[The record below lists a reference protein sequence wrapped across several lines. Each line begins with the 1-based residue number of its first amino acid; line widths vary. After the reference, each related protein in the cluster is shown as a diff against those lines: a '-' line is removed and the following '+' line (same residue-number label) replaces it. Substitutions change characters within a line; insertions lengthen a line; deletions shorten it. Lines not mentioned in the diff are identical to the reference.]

1 MTVETIKYI
10 IGKATD
16 ENEIRERLDDA
27 EVVYKDLTNEY
38 AYFNLRV
45 PVKDGYIR
53 VTKKNGKCLV
63 DKFTEVVVK
72 YSGIPTFE
80 PSGRRSF

>member
-1 MTVETIKYI
+1 MTVATIEYI
-10 IGKATD
+10 IGKAKSK
-16 ENEIRERLDDA
+16 EEVIERLDDA
-27 EVVYKDLTNEY
+27 EVVYKDHTKEY
-38 AYFNLRV
+38 GYFNLKV

-53 VTKKNGKCLV
+53 VYENKGKYLV
-63 DKFTEVVVK
+63 DKFVRTEVK

>member
-27 EVVYKDLTNEY
+27 EMVYKDLTSEY
-38 AYFNLRV
+38 GYFNLRV

-53 VTKKNGKCLV
+53 VYKKDGKCLV
-63 DKFTEVVVK
+63 DKFTRIEIK
-72 YSGIPTFE
+72 TSGIPTFE